1 MKLIQVKRSGR
12 YLKQFNALHKP
23 IKIEKIIL
31 VSLNAPTIG
40 IGALVKA
47 HTTMT

>member
-23 IKIEKIIL
+23 IKNRKKFLIKEKEKWD
-31 VSLNAPTIG
+31 G
-40 IGALVKA
+40 
-47 HTTMT
+47 M